1 MWVSSQD
8 AATKKKELCYLTC
21 MNMKTVQ
28 KWFYGRPHRA
38 LSRIREHDDF
48 VSQQTE
54 EAHQHLAGALEQ
66 AQTNSESVWTAPF
79 VKHDKCDLCCRD

>member
-1 MWVSSQD
+1 MWASSQD
-8 AATKKKELCYLTC
+8 AAAKTKGLCYSTR
-21 MNMKTVQ
+21 MNMKNVQ
-28 KWFYGRPHRA
+28 KWFYGRPRRA

-66 AQTNSESVWTAPF
+66 AQTSSESVRTAPF
-79 VKHDKCDLCCRD
+79 IKHDKRDLCCGD

>member
-1 MWVSSQD
+1 
-8 AATKKKELCYLTC
+8 
-21 MNMKTVQ
+21 MNMKDVQ

-54 EAHQHLAGALEQ
+54 VAHQHLAGALEQ

-79 VKHDKCDLCCRD
+79 IKRDKHDSRCTD

>member
-1 MWVSSQD
+1 MWASSQD
-8 AATKKKELCYLTC
+8 AVTKTKEWCSLTC
-21 MNMKTVQ
+21 MNMKKVQ

-38 LSRIREHDDF
+38 LSRIREHDDL

-66 AQTNSESVWTAPF
+66 AQSNSESVWTAPF
-79 VKHDKCDLCCRD
+79 IKHAQRNLCCRD